1 MIKYAV
7 RLRKEKFTP
16 VKIPKNIEVKP
27 DDFVL
32 VQTERGLEVAKIF
45 KVCSKIS
52 KMFEAKG
59 EVSYIP
65 FIRVLNKD
73 DFKNLDQIKREEEEA
88 YKKCK
93 ELIEKFKLCMNLSF
107 VSYTFD
113 KKKLSFYYTAK
124 DRVDFRGLL
133 KELTQIFKKVRI
145 DLRHVGVRDETSLME
160 GVGICGKEFCCSK
173 FLRKFEST
181 NIKLAKDQGLQIS
194 STKVTGTC
202 GRLLC
207 CLNYEYSNYIDSA
220 RDLPPVG
227 SAVMTSDGLG
237 KVCSL
242 NFLNYKITVK
252 LEDGKIKDYTRKEID
267 VVDADVNV
275 DININNN
282 LNYIQEELDIDLNQL
297 EDEK

>member
-45 KVCSKIS
+45 KVCSKVA
-52 KMFEAKG
+52 KVFEEKV
-59 EVSYIP
+59 EVNYIP

-73 DFKNLDQIKREEEEA
+73 DFKILDQIKLEEEEA

-93 ELIEKFKLCMNLSF
+93 ELIEKFDLCMNLSF

-207 CLNYEYSNYIDSA
+207 CLNYENDTYTFYKTEIPDIGDTVQINKSQ
-220 RDLPPVG
+220 
-227 SAVMTSDGLG
+227 G
-237 KVCSL
+237 KVVAL
-242 NFLNYKITVK
+242 NILKRNYTV
-252 LEDGKIKDYTRKEID
+252 LTDEGLVE
-267 VVDADVNV
+267 VNV
-275 DININNN
+275 NN
-282 LNYIQEELDIDLNQL
+282 EG
-297 EDEK
+297 